1 MGNNEFLIGEE
12 RTQRLKQLLTN
23 EVFEVFFQEIQEIKQ
38 RHIYELP
45 DETIRAWNHIF
56 WELFKLN
63 KRYTALENQ
72 LLLNNIPL
80 DQRIEAE
87 TNLRGMEKTRASLE
101 EKEKNIFTP
110 AYKSTNG
117 SANDNLIYDRTAR
130 PGVISIRPT
139 LKS

>member
-1 MGNNEFLIGEE
+1 MGNNEFLIAEE

-38 RHIYELP
+38 RHIYELS
-45 DETIRAWNHIF
+45 DEAIRAWNHIF

-63 KRYTALENQ
+63 KRYAALENQ

-87 TNLRGMEKTRASLE
+87 TNLRGMEKTKASWE
-101 EKEKNIFTP
+101 EKEKNIFT
-110 AYKSTNG
+110 AAFKSTNS
-117 SANDNLIYDRTAR
+117 SANDNLVYDRTAR